1 MPAVVQTVLSALSA
15 AAAPPVAASPEPQAI
30 EGGAFALAFADLPGS
45 PTPIVQRDE
54 PAPQETVPEASLP
67 PPLWPNWAPPAPVE
81 TTAALPDVVSEPA
94 TSSVEGAEPVGP
106 VWVGKAPVFQGVV
119 AAGTEVPPQSGPSIQ
134 DSIPNKSGYQPP
146 QGALQPAEL
155 VSLRPSPSAE
165 RVVPATAPPG
175 DTPEIPP
182 EQPTAYGMPP
192 EKGQIAP
199 QPTGLPA
206 PQPSRQVAAAGVPQL
221 AEPKPMTGELPDH
234 SVLETQGETALV
246 GSERTAE
253 LDPIIPAARVDIT
266 RNDQPASP
274 EVTVALSQL
283 LFAAKVSKSAAPVDV
298 RGPEVGLPLGKMPE
312 TADPLE
318 LRVPVANPTAGQSLA
333 DVAPANP
340 STLPPAAPE
349 VPARLSPTTPAGIV
363 FEAVSQGKAIEPEV
377 PEEASDLSEPTPIPV
392 EATRSKSPPPDRL
405 PLDLSVNP
413 VMDVEAFDAL
423 PDLGL
428 EPMGMLTGMS
438 PFSPIGLAADPASG
452 PTRTATPTAQA
463 ALAAPLL
470 QVLSGPKTGT
480 TEIALSPEELG
491 HVQLSFREN
500 PSDPDRL
507 VLAMAFERPD
517 VMDLFRRHADQL
529 LAEIRAAGYSGV
541 DLSFSQSG
549 AEGWKD
555 QTQGQ
560 PTPSGSEAWTEGK
573 DTAAIAVVT
582 AGASL
587 APSSSLDL
595 RL

>member
-1 MPAVVQTVLSALSA
+1 MPTVVQTVLSALSA
-15 AAAPPVAASPEPQAI
+15 ATVPPVATSPEPQAI

-45 PTPIVQRDE
+45 PTHTVQREE

-67 PPLWPNWAPPAPVE
+67 PPLWPNWAPPAPIEAGAV
-81 TTAALPDVVSEPA
+81 LPEVASEPVA
-94 TSSVEGAEPVGP
+94 SPTEGLKAVGS
-106 VWVGKAPVFQGVV
+106 VWVGKAPVFRGVV
-119 AAGTEVPPQSGPSIQ
+119 AAGDEVPPQSGLSMQ

-165 RVVPATAPPG
+165 RAVPATAPSG

-182 EQPTAYGMPP
+182 EQPVASVIPP

-199 QPTGLPA
+199 QTSGLPA
-206 PQPSRQVAAAGVPQL
+206 PQPSRQVAAAGLPRV
-221 AEPKPMTGELPDH
+221 AEHKPMMRELHDQ
-234 SVLETQGETALV
+234 SVLETQGETASA

-312 TADPLE
+312 TADPLD
-318 LRVPVANPTAGQSLA
+318 LRVPVASPTAGQSLA

-377 PEEASDLSEPTPIPV
+377 PEEARLPSEPTPIPA
-392 EATRSKSPPPDRL
+392 EAIRSKSPPPDKL
-405 PLDLSVNP
+405 PIDLSVNSA
-413 VMDVEAFDAL
+413 MEIEALNAL

-428 EPMGMLTGMS
+428 EPMGMLTSMS

-452 PTRTATPTAQA
+452 LIPTATPTTQA

-549 AEGWKD
+549 AEGWND

-573 DTAAIAVVT
+573 DTTAIAVVT